1 MFVIFGIIIS
11 VMNKLLRIVPV
22 IIASALMV
30 PAFTPTTASA
40 SPVDQQRQRVEDIV
54 DELERLE
61 DDALRLGEEY
71 VLAVDAKTALDEEI
85 VAAEARV
92 AEKEVE
98 IDGLRGDLGEMAI
111 RSFIGSDD
119 APLGPL
125 FEDTTDLTAAMQRDE
140 LARVALS
147 AGTVTTDELDVIVKD
162 LEAERADLGR
172 KRTEAEQLEKR
183 LVEAQDRTD
192 ELTSEYTAARA
203 DAEVKLGELVAEEE
217 ARRAREAAAQVK
229 AEYEAQQRA
238 AAATNA
244 ASSNASS
251 GNSNS
256 NSNSGGG
263 NSNSNSGGGNS
274 NSNAGGGNTS
284 NSGGGSTAAAPAPA
298 PSTPPP
304 AVSSRAGTA
313 VNAAL
318 GQLGVPYRYATSK
331 PGVSFD
337 CSGLTA
343 YAWAQAGVGLP
354 HQSRMQYA
362 SIPHVAKGAAQPGDL
377 IFFYSPI
384 SHVSIYLGG
393 GQQVHAPNTGSVVKV
408 GSVNWGKVSGVGRP
422 G

>member
-1 MFVIFGIIIS
+1 MFVIFGSIIS

-22 IIASALMV
+22 IIASALMI
-30 PAFTPTTASA
+30 PAFTPTMASA

-98 IDGLRGDLGEMAI
+98 IEGLRGDLGEMAI

-125 FEDTTDLTAAMQRDE
+125 FEDTTNLTAAMQRDE

-183 LVEAQDRTD
+183 LLEAQDRTE
-192 ELTSEYTAARA
+192 ELTGEYTAARA
-203 DAEVKLGELVAEEE
+203 DAEVKLGQLVAEEE

-238 AAATNA
+238 AATANT
-244 ASSNASS
+244 ASSNANS
-251 GNSNS
+251 GNS

-263 NSNSNSGGGNS
+263 NSNSGGGNS

-284 NSGGGSTAAAPAPA
+284 NSGGGSTATAPAPA

-318 GQLGVPYRYATSK
+318 GQLGVPYKYATSK

-337 CSGLTA
+337 CSGLTG

-354 HQSRMQYA
+354 HQSGQQYA

-408 GSVNWGKVSGVGRP
+408 GSVNWSKVVGVGRP